1 MFRRAR
7 RDDITEIAQGSHGDI
22 TVTAVWEAIEYTI
35 TYVDA
40 PVNTN
45 VTSYTVET
53 ATFAL
58 TDPEKTGY
66 DFVNWT
72 ENGIAVT
79 EIPQGSYGDKTITA
93 NWNVIVYTITYTGV
107 TGAYDVDTPV
117 NTNPTSYTI
126 EDETITLVPAS
137 KTGLD

>member
-1 MFRRAR
+1 M
-7 RDDITEIAQGSHGDI
+7 
-22 TVTAVWEAIEYTI
+22 
-35 TYVDA
+35 
-40 PVNTN
+40 
-45 VTSYTVET
+45 
-53 ATFAL
+53 AT
-58 TDPEKTGY
+58 PEKTGY

-79 EIPQGSYGDKTITA
+79 EIPQGSYGDKTVTA

-107 TGAYDVDTPV
+107 AGAYDVDTPV

-137 KTGLD
+137 KTVSRRLHKEATATLRSPRYGKR